1 VNEAGGLL
9 DIEGRLRKLRDEI
22 EFHNYRYYVLDDPV
36 ISDAE
41 YDRLMREL
49 AELEAAYPD
58 LVTPDSPTQRVG
70 AAPAAAFSPVVHR
83 APMMSL
89 GNVYSF
95 EEIRAFDARV
105 RKALGG
111 ERVEYVAELKID
123 GLAVS
128 LTYEDG
134 RFVRGATRGDGTTG
148 EDVTH
153 NLKTIRSI
161 PMRLRLDRPLS
172 IDVRGEVYM
181 VRREFHKLNEERR
194 AAGEQLFANPRN
206 AAAGSLRQL
215 DPKVTSARPLDI
227 FVYGIGHLSGAG
239 EDAPRTHLDALS
251 LLREAGFRT
260 NPNTKL
266 CLSVDEVVEYCAFWG
281 EQRDALDYEID
292 GVVIKVNSLAQ
303 QASLGATARSPR
315 WAVAY
320 KFPARQAT
328 TVVRDIIV
336 QVGRTGALTPVAL
349 LEPVELAGSTVSRA
363 TLHNEDIIAAK
374 DIRIGDVVVVEK
386 GGDVIPEVVKVVT
399 QRRTGGERAFRMP
412 TKCPECGADVIRL
425 DGEAASRCVGGM
437 GCPAQVRESILHFAS
452 RDAMD
457 IEGMGP
463 SLVAQLLESGL
474 VKTVADIYHLR
485 LEDVARLERMG
496 RKSAENLM
504 GAIERSKS
512 RPLHRLV
519 FALGIRHVGER
530 SARDLA
536 ERFGTMNRLAA
547 ATYEELTGV
556 PDIGPKVAESVLSFF
571 REARNRET
579 LRRLAEAGV
588 NMKEETERSVSQRAS
603 AFTGKTVVLTGTLE
617 RFTRKEAEEAILA
630 RGGRVSSSVSRK
642 TDYVVVGKDP
652 GSKYDKARELG
663 VTVLDERGFEALL
676 GEG

>member
-1 VNEAGGLL
+1 MGEAGELRAVEER
-9 DIEGRLRKLRDEI
+9 IRKLRDEI
-22 EFHNYRYYVLDDPV
+22 EFHNHRYYVLDDPV
-36 ISDAE
+36 ISDSE
-41 YDRLMREL
+41 YDALMREL
-49 AELEAAYPD
+49 VELEAQYPE

-70 AAPAAAFSPVVHR
+70 AAPAEAFAAVVHR

-89 GNVYSF
+89 ANVYSV

-105 RKALGG
+105 RRALGG
-111 ERVEYVAELKID
+111 EPVEYVAELKID

-153 NLKTIRSI
+153 NLRTIRSI
-161 PMRLRLDRPLS
+161 PMRLRLDRPIS

-181 VRREFHKLNEERR
+181 IRREFHRLNEKRR

-215 DPKVTSARPLDI
+215 DPKVTAARPLDI
-227 FVYGIGHLSGAG
+227 FVYGIGYVSGAG
-239 EDAPRTHLDALS
+239 SAAPETHLEALG

-260 NPNTKL
+260 NPNTRL
-266 CLSVDEVVEYCAFWG
+266 CRTVDEVVDYCAYWG
-281 EQRDALDYEID
+281 ERRDTLDYEID
-292 GVVIKVNSLAQ
+292 GVVVKVNSLAQ
-303 QASLGATARSPR
+303 QERLGATARSPR

-320 KFPARQAT
+320 KFPARQAMT
-328 TVVRDIIV
+328 MVRDIIV
-336 QVGRTGALTPVAL
+336 QVGRTGTLTPVAVL
-349 LEPVELAGSTVSRA
+349 DPVELAGSTVSRA
-363 TLHNEDIIAAK
+363 TLHNEDIIKAK
-374 DIRIGDVVVVEK
+374 DIRVGDTVVVEK
-386 GGDVIPEVVKVVT
+386 GGDVIPEVVKVVAD
-399 QRRTGGERAFRMP
+399 RRTGAEREFRMP
-412 TKCPECGADVIRL
+412 EKCPECGADVVRL
-425 DGEAASRCVGGM
+425 EGEAASRCVGGM
-437 GCPAQVRESILHFAS
+437 GCPAQVRETILHFAS

-474 VKTVADIYHLR
+474 VKTVADIYDLK
-485 LEDVARLERMG
+485 LDDIARLERMG
-496 RKSAENLM
+496 KKSAENLLR
-504 GAIERSKS
+504 AIEGSKD

-536 ERFGTMNRLAA
+536 ERFGTMDRLAA

-556 PDIGPKVAESVLSFF
+556 PDVGPKVAESVLSFF
-571 REARNRET
+571 REPRNREI

-588 NMKEETERSVSQRAS
+588 NMKETEKAVTPRESPLA
-603 AFTGKTVVLTGTLE
+603 GKTVVLTGTLE
-617 RFTRKEAEEAILA
+617 RFTRKEAEEAVLA
-630 RGGRVSSSVSRK
+630 RGGHVSSSVSRK

-663 VTVLDERGFEALL
+663 VTILDEHEFEALL
-676 GEG
+676 GEA